1 MRAQWLSTVWSGL
14 WQSLRCPLNDIDKSV
29 RVVKKPRTIINAQV
43 SGTIISHGAKYD
55 RRKSICRF
63 PQMRCVII
71 GIVFPFQSV
80 LSAPSAC
87 FSINYGSWQ
96 IIRSNWHLLGSKQL
110 RLWPWDCGVSK
121 LLPNHFIGAPRLFSP
136 SIYGHLDFWIRRW
149 LGCSPKKFVE
159 LSKSSSTLD

>member
-1 MRAQWLSTVWSGL
+1 MALHSLKWTLAIFTMPTKWYWQKCSSGKKTTYNYKRSSVWYNH
-14 WQSLRCPLNDIDKSV
+14 QSWGEIW
-29 RVVKKPRTIINAQV
+29 RT
-43 SGTIISHGAKYD
+43 
-55 RRKSICRF
+55 KSICRF

-71 GIVFPFQSV
+71 GIGFPFQSV